1 MKMKFTLKTI
11 AAAELPPGKPEDI
24 FWDVDLPG
32 FGVRFRRHGDRLRR
46 TWVAQYRA
54 HGRTRRMR
62 LGAVEKLTLD
72 EARKEVRKVLAKVE
86 LGADPQAERRAQR
99 QREGDTLRAVADLY
113 LDAKRSEVRPNTY
126 RELDRYLTGPHFRPL
141 HPVPIDQVAR
151 RDVAVRLTKITAE
164 NGSITAGRARAALSA
179 LYAWAMGEGLA
190 EANPVVGTTKP
201 KDSTPRERTL
211 SDAEIVAL
219 WRAAGEAGAFG
230 KIVKLLILT
239 GCRRMEICGLR
250 WSEIDM
256 DNGLLRLPPE
266 RTKNKRPHTLP
277 LPRMALDIIATI
289 PEVVA
294 RDHCFGERSDLGFTQ
309 WGAKRDLDARLGES
323 VKPWTL
329 HDLRRTAA
337 TGMADIGVQ
346 PHIIEATLNHISGHK
361 VGVAGIY
368 NRSSYER
375 EVKAALALWSDHIR
389 ALVEGGGHKIVAY
402 PQARKRLLEPPRA

>member
-11 AAAELPPGKPEDI
+11 AAAELPPGKTEDF
-24 FWDVDLPG
+24 FWDDDLHG
-32 FGVRFRRHGDRLRR
+32 FGLRLRRHGDRLRR

-54 HGRTRRMR
+54 HGRTRRMKI
-62 LGAVEKLTLD
+62 GAVEKLTLD
-72 EARKEVRKVLAKVE
+72 EAHKAAKQVLAKVE
-86 LGADPQAERRAQR
+86 LGADPQAERRAKR
-99 QREGDTLRAVADLY
+99 QREGDTLRAVARLY
-113 LDAKRSEVRPNTY
+113 LEAKKSVVRPNTY
-126 RELDRYLTGPHFRPL
+126 RELDRYLTGPHFKAL
-141 HPVPIDQVAR
+141 HSTPIDQVTR
-151 RDVAVRLTKITAE
+151 RDVAMRLTKITAE

-211 SDAEIVAL
+211 SDAEIAAL
-219 WRAAGEAGAFG
+219 WHAAGEAGAFG

-256 DNGLLRLPPE
+256 GNGLLRLPPE
-266 RTKNKRPHTLP
+266 RTKNKRPHVLSLP
-277 LPRMALDIIATI
+277 PMALDIIATI
-289 PEVVA
+289 PQMVA

-309 WGAKRDLDARLGES
+309 WGAKRDLDARLGEA

-329 HDLRRTAA
+329 HDLRRTCA

-346 PHIIEATLNHISGHK
+346 PHIIEAVLNHISGHK

-375 EVKAALALWSDHIR
+375 EVKAALALWADHIATITNGGERKVLAFPQDR
-389 ALVEGGGHKIVAY
+389 A
-402 PQARKRLLEPPRA
+402 